1 VNMPGIE
8 SECAGKAAEKVAGKV
23 AESVADKAEDKPI
36 DKAPPSNLAS
46 PAPKKDP
53 LPTDGSAVKEPSSSP
68 SAPAVPGILDV
79 LRTKLP
85 KGISDTCPRC
95 GAGGSLGDCK
105 VCGWNGGFGSSS
117 GM

>member
-1 VNMPGIE
+1 MSGIE
-8 SECAGKAAEKVAGKV
+8 SECAGKASERVAEKV
-23 AESVADKAEDKPI
+23 AESVADNAEDKLI
-36 DKAPPSNLAS
+36 DNAAPSNLAS
-46 PAPKKDP
+46 SAPKKDP
-53 LPTDGSAVKEPSSSP
+53 LSTDGSAVKEPSNSP
-68 SAPAVPGILDV
+68 AAPAVPGILEV